1 MPAETPENVGYMI
14 AAYVVAPVILVGYLG
29 SLWGRVK
36 RAVGRSG
43 GQAVGRSGGQAVGRS
58 DGRTVG
64 GDR

>member
-1 MPAETPENVGYMI
+1 MPAETPENAGYMI
-14 AAYVVAPVILVGYLG
+14 AAYVVAPVILVGYLAW
-29 SLWGRVK
+29 LWGRVK

-43 GQAVGRSGGQAVGRS
+43 GQAVGQA

>member
-1 MPAETPENVGYMI
+1 MRRPMPAETPENAGYMI

-43 GQAVGRSGGQAVGRS
+43 GQAVGRSGGQG
-58 DGRTVG
+58 
-64 GDR
+64 

>member
-43 GQAVGRSGGQAVGRS
+43 GQAGGRS

>member
-14 AAYVVAPVILVGYLG
+14 AAYVVTPVILVGYLG

-36 RAVGRSG
+36 RAVGR
-43 GQAVGRSGGQAVGRS
+43 AGGQAVGRS

-64 GDR
+64 GGRQGESLPR